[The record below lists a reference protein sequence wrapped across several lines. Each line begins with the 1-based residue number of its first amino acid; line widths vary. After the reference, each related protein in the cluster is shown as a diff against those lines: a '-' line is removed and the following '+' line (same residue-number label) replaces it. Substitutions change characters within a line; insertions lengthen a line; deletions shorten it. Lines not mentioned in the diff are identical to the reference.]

1 MANKKTLT
9 VAVAT
14 ELGISQAKAK
24 PIVETIMS
32 TIKTALS
39 KGDSVKIV
47 NFAKFSVVQRKA
59 RLGRNPQTGEPLQ
72 IEAKKAVK
80 FRSGKALA
88 DAVNGVT
95 EAIEIEQDEIDEI
108 NEAANEV
115 EEIEESLQDLV
126 DEGQDISEIVEIED
140 FNEVED

>member
-24 PIVETIMS
+24 PIVETIMA

-47 NFAKFSVVQRKA
+47 NFAKFSVVQRKE
-59 RLGRNPQTGEPLQ
+59 RIGRNPQTGEPLK
-72 IEAKKAVK
+72 IEAKKAIK
-80 FRSGKALA
+80 FKSGKALA
-88 DAVNGVT
+88 DAVNTDWDAV
-95 EAIEIEQDEIDEI
+95 EVEEDEVEEI
-108 NEAANEV
+108 NDAANEV
-115 EEIEESLQDLV
+115 EEIEDSLQELV
-126 DEGQDISEIVEIED
+126 EDGQDISEIEEV
-140 FNEVED
+140 VED